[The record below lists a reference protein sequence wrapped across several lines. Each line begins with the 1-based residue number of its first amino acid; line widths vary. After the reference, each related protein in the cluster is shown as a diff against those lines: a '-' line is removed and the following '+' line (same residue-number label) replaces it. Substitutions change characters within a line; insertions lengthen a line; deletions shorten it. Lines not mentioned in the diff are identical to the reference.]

1 MCGRAQYPSGNVL
14 GSEVLRDRV
23 RAALRQWR
31 DSVSEIVDA
40 GIKRGEIR
48 QGVDPKE
55 AATIIISALERA
67 LMIARLER
75 RKDALLTA
83 QSYLERYFDTELR
96 GEGTSESS
104 RPCHLANPV
113 LPGEKRTRPLSF
125 APFWLD

>member
-31 DSVSEIVDA
+31 DSVSEIVDT

-55 AATIIISALERA
+55 ADQIIKMRGSE
-67 LMIARLER
+67 
-75 RKDALLTA
+75 DQTA
-83 QSYLERYFDTELR
+83 
-96 GEGTSESS
+96 
-104 RPCHLANPV
+104 PPAIP
-113 LPGEKRTRPLSF
+113 LP
-125 APFWLD
+125 APAPD